1 MKESSLFLKVIILF
15 IFLFLF
21 STPSLAFIPGD
32 FGSTEGPTPDGV
44 VDFEDLM
51 IFALAYGSTEGD
63 ANWNPDCD
71 IYPDGIIDFEDL
83 MIFALHYGE
92 GSSTTEIELIEVA
105 SKEINLNEG
114 GIIEITDLENELFG
128 LKLIIEPITE
138 QEKGLVD
145 EIINIV
151 MYIGLTSTCVLPEY
165 QGYLITPIVIQAGI
179 EDMIPGKSRIEIP
192 YNEKQLINSG
202 VSKDSEIH
210 VLRTIDINQPW
221 EELSPDHYII
231 KDNVVTIPIGWTVNY
246 PGFYFYTLTVDNAI
260 PPDPNDFKNPLPG
273 DLLYKFS
280 KLIPF
285 KINEGWLPGHVGIY
299 VGERYD
305 EENEK
310 KYNVIEAL
318 LSGVQYR
325 YYENISEFK
334 GDSIYLGAREPEYG
348 LSHEQRNL
356 ILALAKAAI
365 GSEYAAFE
373 TFTSMIYSG
382 LGMGKIVKGPNRYNC
397 VGLAEAAYQYAG
409 IDLVSDYDEGN
420 QEWSAHDILTPAE
433 QWYNTVPATGV
444 IDQNIS
450 PEISGFEMV
459 PGNPVGI
466 GSQVII
472 TCNATDQDQDI
483 LTYEW
488 SVPNETDPI
497 IRGKQLDLQVPSV
510 ADDYEIT
517 CRVFDNYG
525 GEDTK
530 SITINVGS
538 SGPVH
543 NITKNSYYNTI
554 QAAFDDADN
563 NNTIEVADG
572 TYNELITFPQDK
584 AITLQSINGSDHT
597 IIDGSGLGDSVVTIG
612 YALEGTNIEG
622 LTITGGNADDYGGGI
637 NLSESHLTLTNCT
650 ITNNSATIHGGAID
664 SSESHLTL
672 TNCTITNNSATNH
685 GGGISTFHGILT
697 LTNCTIT
704 NNSSSFG
711 GGIEV
716 YCGTFEMTNCTIT
729 NNSANQGGG
738 INTFQSLSTLT
749 NCTITNN
756 SADWGGG
763 IYSDDKPTMFSS
775 GLTITD
781 CTINEN
787 SAVNRGGGIYLYK
800 PAYEIQII
808 GNQIRYNSGAYS
820 GGGIYIYEPS
830 VIPTIAGNILCGNI
844 CDNVASADNQIYPN
858 NYPDNDIS
866 ATCNDTYV
874 LRDIGPAGGW
884 IFYDKGSYSDGWRY
898 LEAAPASAELTLVA
912 WGIYW
917 VWIRVT
923 ETGIGTGQS
932 NTTAIVGIQGTESDY
947 AAPLCDALVVEN
959 NGVTYSDWFL
969 PSKDELNLMY
979 TNLKVFG
986 VGGFADS
993 YYWSSFEFDRRF
1005 AWFQSFDSGN
1015 QYAENKSPNRSAWA
1029 VRAF

>member
-1 MKESSLFLKVIILF
+1 MKEKYFSYKYLISIIILF
-15 IFLFLF
+15 TCLFIF
-21 STPSLAFIPGD
+21 SIPSLALIPGD
-32 FGSTEGPTPDGV
+32 FGSAGGGPPDGV

-51 IFALAYGSTEGD
+51 IFALAYGSTPSD
-63 ANWNPDCD
+63 SNWNEVCD
-71 IYPDGIIDFEDL
+71 IAGPNGSTSPDGVIDFEDL
-83 MIFALHYGE
+83 MIFAMHYGE
-92 GSSTTEIELIEVA
+92 GSPTTEIELIEVA

-145 EIINIV
+145 EIMNII

-179 EDMIPGKSRIEIP
+179 EDMIPGISRIEIP
-192 YNEKQLINSG
+192 YNKKQLINSG

-318 LSGVQYR
+318 LSGVQYT

-459 PGNPVGI
+459 PGNPVGV

-543 NITKNSYYNTI
+543 NLTQHTYYDTI
-554 QAAFDDADN
+554 QVAIDASTSGDE
-563 NNTIEVADG
+563 IVVSPG
-572 TYNELITFPQDK
+572 TYYENINFLGK
-584 AITLQSINGSDHT
+584 NITLRGADPNDPVVVEST
-597 IIDGSGLGDSVVTIG
+597 IIDGGGGGSVVTFENG
-612 YALEGTNIEG
+612 EVDQALLSGF
-622 LTITGGNADDYGGGI
+622 TIQNGKAIQGGGI
-637 NLSESHLTLTNCT
+637 VIKNSSSPT
-650 ITNNSATIHGGAID
+650 ITNN
-664 SSESHLTL
+664 
-672 TNCTITNNSATNH
+672 TITGNSQENYEN
-685 GGGISTFHGILT
+685 F
-697 LTNCTIT
+697 
-704 NNSSSFG
+704 
-711 GGIEV
+711 
-716 YCGTFEMTNCTIT
+716 
-729 NNSANQGGG
+729 
-738 INTFQSLSTLT
+738 
-749 NCTITNN
+749 
-756 SADWGGG
+756 
-763 IYSDDKPTMFSS
+763 FS
-775 GLTITD
+775 G
-781 CTINEN
+781 
-787 SAVNRGGGIYLYK
+787 
-800 PAYEIQII
+800 
-808 GNQIRYNSGAYS
+808 
-820 GGGIYIYEPS
+820 GGGIYIYLSSPTITNKTITGNS
-830 VIPTIAGNILCGNI
+830 VTGFGGGMYIRSSSPTLTSNIITNNTASKFGGGINIRSSSPTLTSNIITNNTANSGGGLFLDLSSSIISNNTINYNIADYGGGIFLDGSSPTISNNTINGNRCSFYGGGIEVWDSFPTVTDNTITNNEAGYYGGGVYMYSNSYFLPNTSRPIGWGTSSENIPTGDPLNPAEGELFTIAGNQLVGNEH
-844 CDNVASADNQIYPN
+844 
-858 NYPDNDIS
+858 
-866 ATCNDTYV
+866 
-874 LRDIGPAGGW
+874 GGV
-884 IFYDKGSYSDGWRY
+884 YTDG
-898 LEAAPASAELTLVA
+898 AH
-912 WGIYW
+912 
-917 VWIRVT
+917 
-923 ETGIGTGQS
+923 
-932 NTTAIVGIQGTESDY
+932 
-947 AAPLCDALVVEN
+947 
-959 NGVTYSDWFL
+959 
-969 PSKDELNLMY
+969 
-979 TNLKVFG
+979 VF
-986 VGGFADS
+986 
-993 YYWSSFEFDRRF
+993 FE
-1005 AWFQSFDSGN
+1005 
-1015 QYAENKSPNRSAWA
+1015 
-1029 VRAF
+1029 